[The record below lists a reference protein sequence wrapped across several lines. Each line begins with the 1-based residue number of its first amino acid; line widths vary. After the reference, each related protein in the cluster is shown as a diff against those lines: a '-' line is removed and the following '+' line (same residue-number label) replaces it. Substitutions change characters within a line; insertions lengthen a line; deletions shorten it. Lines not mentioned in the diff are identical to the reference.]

1 MKACFC
7 AGNLRRGRTDSCQGD
22 SGGPLTCVEN
32 GLYYV
37 YGIVSWG
44 DQCGLKNKPG
54 VYTQVTSFLRWIK
67 YKIQTESLSDQ

>member
-1 MKACFC
+1 MFF
-7 AGNLRRGRTDSCQGD
+7 SHQGD